1 MTKKIFSFLN
11 DGETSEENQRH
22 QSIQNSMLYRTV
34 RKEKR
39 EIVKNIP
46 RKTRRTSKLVQFSI
60 VGKRSVTKKIFTFF
74 NDGETLE
81 ENQRH
86 HSIQNSMLY
95 RTVRKEKREIVKN
108 CVEKGKKKEFRSVFY
123 QEKDQ

>member
-39 EIVKNIP
+39 EIVKNIVE
-46 RKTRRTSKLVQFSI
+46 KRRTSNWFSFLS
-60 VGKRSVTKKIFTFF
+60 GKRSVTKKIFTFF
-74 NDGETLE
+74 NAGETLE

>member
-11 DGETSEENQRH
+11 DGETSEENQR
-22 QSIQNSMLYRTV
+22 
-34 RKEKR
+34 
-39 EIVKNIP
+39 
-46 RKTRRTSKLVQFSI
+46 FS
-60 VGKRSVTKKIFTFF
+60 
-74 NDGETLE
+74 LE

-95 RTVRKEKREIVKN
+95 RTVRKRKERNCQKHCRKRKEKVI
-108 CVEKGKKKEFRSVFY
+108 GSVFY